1 MTRDLQP
8 SSMSATDVQSL
19 VRSVIIV
26 FALPFA
32 VVSVTGAPAGW
43 KVVVR
48 SGTGDI
54 LRFTVADGERDD
66 MRLTIRNVLQAER

>member
-1 MTRDLQP
+1 MTATD
-8 SSMSATDVQSL
+8 SMTATDVQSL

-32 VVSVTGAPAGW
+32 VVSVVGSPAGW

-48 SGTGDI
+48 AGTGDVVRFMLPHGDRDE
-54 LRFTVADGERDD
+54 LRV
-66 MRLTIRNVLQAER
+66 TIRNVLRAEL